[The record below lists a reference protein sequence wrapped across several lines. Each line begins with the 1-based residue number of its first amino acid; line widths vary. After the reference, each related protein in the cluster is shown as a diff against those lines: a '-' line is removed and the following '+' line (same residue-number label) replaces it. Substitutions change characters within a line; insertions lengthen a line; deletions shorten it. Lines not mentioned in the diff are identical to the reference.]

1 MKKTTKALSVV
12 TAYGSQI
19 SSAGAQFESSVSSTV
34 QDFKA
39 VRSIGSTTQKTW
51 GGIQA
56 EKVLQKSTYDSG
68 SPIGGSPGDAILK
81 GVKKIKEKRSEKKKE
96 EEK

>member
-39 VRSIGSTTQKTW
+39 VRGLGQMPKSWSSLQAAKTLTGNKSGM
-51 GGIQA
+51 GG
-56 EKVLQKSTYDSG
+56 V
-68 SPIGGSPGDAILK
+68 IGGSPGDLILK
-81 GVKKIKEKRSEKKKE
+81 GVKKVKEKRSEKKKE
-96 EEK
+96 EE